1 MTSIGTGYDLSATT
15 FSPEG
20 RVFQTEYAQK
30 AVDNS
35 GTAVGLRCKDGI
47 VLGVERMISSKMLV
61 SGSDRRVWTLEPHMG
76 MAIAGW
82 QADAR
87 QMANRARDEAKNYRQ
102 FYGTQPPTRI
112 ISDRLALFVQMHT
125 LYASVR
131 PFGVSAIVG
140 GYDEVNGPQLYLIDP
155 SGLCYGY
162 YGIAIGKGKQA
173 AKTEVE
179 KLKLDELTCKDALFE
194 VAKIIHSVHDEVKDK
209 DFELDLSW
217 ICEASGYRHQLVP
230 ADLVADA
237 ETRAKAALEED
248 DMEDD

>member
-1 MTSIGTGYDLSATT
+1 MYSSPCPIP
-15 FSPEG
+15 FSPVTLLSPAPVHDLPAPAPDTLT
-20 RVFQTEYAQK
+20 RSLPVLLLAQ
-30 AVDNS
+30 
-35 GTAVGLRCKDGI
+35 
-47 VLGVERMISSKMLV
+47 
-61 SGSDRRVWTLEPHMG
+61 
-76 MAIAGW
+76 
-82 QADAR
+82 
-87 QMANRARDEAKNYRQ
+87 
-102 FYGTQPPTRI
+102 
-112 ISDRLALFVQMHT
+112 
-125 LYASVR
+125 
-131 PFGVSAIVG
+131 
-140 GYDEVNGPQLYLIDP
+140 
-155 SGLCYGY
+155 GY